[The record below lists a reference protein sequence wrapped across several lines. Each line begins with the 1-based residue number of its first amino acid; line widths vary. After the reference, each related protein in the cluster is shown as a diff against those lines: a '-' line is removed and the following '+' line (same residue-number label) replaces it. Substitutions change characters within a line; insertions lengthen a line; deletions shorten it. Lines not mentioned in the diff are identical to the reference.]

1 MISINLKPIIR
12 IDGSKK
18 SKKKNNKK
26 IISNVCGMMDRWV
39 MGDRLFHITDSLNLD
54 IKMVKR
60 RREDWLIKC

>member
-1 MISINLKPIIR
+1 MISINLKPIIG

-18 SKKKNNKK
+18 SKKENHKK
-26 IISNVCGMMDRWV
+26 IISNVCGMMDRRV

-60 RREDWLIKC
+60 KQEGWLIKC